1 MKKLLFFDIDGTLVD
16 DDGSIPAST
25 IQAIASAQKAGHL
38 TFINTGRTWGNVD
51 PELRAIGFDGFICGC
66 GTEIIYR
73 NQVLFHQQ
81 VKPELCASIRELVRS
96 CNATPLYERSDTMFY
111 DPTMP
116 KHPAFCDLNHSWKT

>member
-1 MKKLLFFDIDGTLVD
+1 MAVSQHPPFKQLL
-16 DDGSIPAST
+16 P
-25 IQAIASAQKAGHL
+25 QKAGH
-38 TFINTGRTWGNVD
+38 FDFHQHRQNVGSNVD

-96 CNATPLYERSDTMFY
+96 CNATPLYGRSDTMFY

-116 KHPAFCDLNHSWKT
+116 KTSSILRPDENL

>member
-81 VKPELCASIRELVRS
+81 VKPELCPELAV
-96 CNATPLYERSDTMFY
+96 L
-111 DPTMP
+111 
-116 KHPAFCDLNHSWKT
+116 